1 MNNTLQ
7 GFVFI
12 KLSSIAKMPK
22 EFHKK
27 KLLKNETNIFLLY
40 FVGFL
45 LKWIPNAI
53 TAIRRSKSEQV
64 FKSETTSFTKLWAPE
79 PANKPPKCK
88 QTRFNAKQTR
98 FKLKQ
103 TGFKLKQTSFEL
115 KQTRFK
121 CKQTMFKC

>member
-27 KLLKNETNIFLLY
+27 KLLKNETNI
-40 FVGFL
+40 FL

-88 QTRFNAKQTR
+88 QTRLNVNKQG
-98 FKLKQ
+98 LNWNKQ
-103 TGFKLKQTSFEL
+103 GLNWNKQDL
-115 KQTRFK
+115 NWNKQDLNVS
-121 CKQTMFKC
+121 KQCLNVNK